1 MKQWWAHHAFFLM
14 YGSGISSPVLY
25 NLKQAKVTLSKL
37 SITHIQKKQKI
48 TWSSNYQFSVNFTI
62 YPFNTVDNSNL
73 FGDFIVDSATFIDK
87 GTGTCSIAYSSSE
100 SGRSTALT
108 VRLFL
113 GAVLS
118 VVFRPGSSVVR
129 VRWFPPFSS
138 AASDDM
144 SSLPCPY
151 ILSLSLGNPSVEWNQ
166 WLKFWQ

>member
-25 NLKQAKVTLSKL
+25 NLKQAKFTFSKL
-37 SITHIQKKQKI
+37 SVTHVQKKKKKLI
-48 TWSSNYQFSVNFTI
+48 CELSVQCELHNDFI
-62 YPFNTVDNSNL
+62 VNTVDNSNL
-73 FGDFIVDSATFIDK
+73 FWWLHCWQCHFNWQRYRYLFHCLLFQWI
-87 GTGTCSIAYSSSE
+87 
-100 SGRSTALT
+100 GRSTALT

-118 VVFRPGSSVVR
+118 VVFRLGSSVVR

>member
-1 MKQWWAHHAFFLM
+1 MVSSSCLFLDVWLWHKFPSFIQFKTSKG
-14 YGSGISSPVLY
+14 YSFKVVY
-25 NLKQAKVTLSKL
+25 NTYTKKTKNNLIVELSVQCEL
-37 SITHIQKKQKI
+37 HNDFI
-48 TWSSNYQFSVNFTI
+48 V
-62 YPFNTVDNSNL
+62 NTVDNSNL

-118 VVFRPGSSVVR
+118 VVFRLGSSVVR

-151 ILSLSLGNPSVEWNQ
+151 ILSLSLGNPSVE
-166 WLKFWQ
+166 

>member
-1 MKQWWAHHAFFLM
+1 M

-25 NLKQAKVTLSKL
+25 NLKQAKFTLSKL
-37 SITHIQKKQKI
+37 SVTHVQKKKKKLI
-48 TWSSNYQFSVNFTI
+48 CELSVQCELHNDFI
-62 YPFNTVDNSNL
+62 VNTVDNSNL
-73 FGDFIVDSATFIDK
+73 FGDFIVDSATLIDK
-87 GTGTCSIAYSSSE
+87 GTGTCSIAYSSNE
-100 SGRSTALT
+100 FGRSTALT

-118 VVFRPGSSVVR
+118 VVFRLGSSVVR

-151 ILSLSLGNPSVEWNQ
+151 ILSLSLGNPSVE
-166 WLKFWQ
+166 

>member
-1 MKQWWAHHAFFLM
+1 M
-14 YGSGISSPVLY
+14 
-25 NLKQAKVTLSKL
+25 
-37 SITHIQKKQKI
+37 
-48 TWSSNYQFSVNFTI
+48 NFTI

-73 FGDFIVDSATFIDK
+73 FGDFIVDGATFIDK
-87 GTGTCSIAYSSSE
+87 DTGTCSIAYSSSE
-100 SGRSTALT
+100 FGRSTALT

-151 ILSLSLGNPSVEWNQ
+151 ILSLSLGNPSVE
-166 WLKFWQ
+166 